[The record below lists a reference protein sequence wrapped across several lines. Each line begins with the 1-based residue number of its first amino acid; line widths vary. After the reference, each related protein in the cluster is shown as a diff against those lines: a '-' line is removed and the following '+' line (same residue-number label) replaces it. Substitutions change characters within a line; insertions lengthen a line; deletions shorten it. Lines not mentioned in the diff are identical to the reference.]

1 MKLDNFRFKKRTIES
16 WNNTIK
22 NSAIVVYPRNTMEL
36 RKLIK
41 FLKENN
47 KKYLI
52 RTGSCSYDSKSI
64 NPDLD
69 TIVISLSLFNKI
81 LSLNNKKRYVE
92 VEAGALISDVIKKI
106 KKKNVTLFSVPGGE
120 KVSIGGAISA
130 NTIGKDSTS
139 KVSSFGDAVTSLET
153 ISTDGKIQKISN
165 KKKLSKF
172 VGAFGMEGII
182 LKAKLKLK
190 KMKSQNL
197 LVKTKILKNLS
208 EVMSE
213 FKEKSEYH
221 YVQLDPF
228 FRPDTFG
235 ISFKANS
242 IDQQNNYYKS
252 INLKTLNIEK
262 IIFKFFG
269 NFINNVSWRIFYK
282 LFFLFNAKVNKIID
296 VHNFH
301 YSSKY
306 KHLIPQSC
314 KDGLID
320 YEILIKKNF
329 YAEMNNLINILKK
342 NKIYPMYVI
351 IKKIFKS
358 KNNYCYQFNQNG
370 FAVAISIN
378 KSKVKNENLDEFKNY
393 LFKKKYKINLSK
405 TDEKFIEIK
414 KNGSNLFLSLYKEK
428 LLKQYGISGTRIRS
442 FR

>member
-1 MKLDNFRFKKRTIES
+1 MRLDNFRFEKKIIES

-22 NSAIVVYPRNTMEL
+22 SKAIVVHPKNTLEL

-41 FLKENN
+41 FLKKNN

-64 NPDLD
+64 NPDLE
-69 TIVISLSLFNKI
+69 TVVISLKLLNKV
-81 LSLNNKKRYVE
+81 LNLNNKKRFVE

-120 KVSIGGAISA
+120 KVSVGGAISA
-130 NTIGKDSTS
+130 NTIGKDSTA
-139 KVSSFGDAVTSLET
+139 KVSSFGDTLISIEA
-153 ISTDGKIQKISN
+153 ISTDGKIRNISSRE
-165 KKKLSKF
+165 KLNKF

-208 EVMSE
+208 EVVNE
-213 FKEKSEYH
+213 FKGKSEYH
-221 YVQLDPF
+221 YIQLDPF
-228 FRPDTFG
+228 FRSNTFG

-242 IDQQNNYYKS
+242 IDQQNDYYKS
-252 INLKTLNIEK
+252 ISLNTLKIEK

-269 NFINNVSWRIFYK
+269 NFINNLTWRIFYK
-282 LFFLFNAKVNKIID
+282 LFFLVNAKVNKIID
-296 VHNFH
+296 IHNFH

-314 KDGLID
+314 RGGLID

-329 YAEMNNLINILKK
+329 LSEMNNLINILKK
-342 NKIYPMYVI
+342 NEIFPMYVI
-351 IKKIFKS
+351 IKKVFKS

-370 FAVAISIN
+370 FAVAISVN
-378 KSKVKNENLDEFKNY
+378 KSKIKTENLDAFKDY

-405 TDEKFIEIK
+405 TDEKFIEVK
-414 KNGSNLFLSLYKEK
+414 NNGSNLFLSLYKEK
-428 LLKQYGISGTRIRS
+428 LLKKYGISGTRIRG
-442 FR
+442 F